1 MPAGRCFPLLV
12 LTHLHWGQSS
22 LASYEGWREK
32 SVTEANASAAAAT
45 AIASQYC
52 RTAGASEVIDEAA
65 ARRSLEVGSGW
76 RDLIL
81 RLSDRARQAEET
93 GEWSL
98 DDTLDPGFFVREAL
112 IVVLALILCVF
123 WLLAS
128 WFVHC
133 PCCCRFLCCCCQRKW
148 ATGKVFKGS
157 AWLLFSALGIAGVV
171 LASRAL
177 TGATYTEDGVLGF
190 RCASSTFVKDV
201 LGDPR
206 SGFLAG
212 RSTLVNLTELLRNGS
227 FFSRNLTAILDR
239 TSAIVS
245 TAGLADGLLAA
256 LIANM
261 ADPVNREP
269 VDSSGA
275 TLYHECQVCGPLMGL
290 LTETS
295 DLLGASAGMQMRA
308 LRSQAEVFQS
318 EAPVHLQKVLRQALE
333 ASDMAMATIV
343 EDYWKTLR
351 GYDLRDLGQFL
362 DHLLPFLPLVV
373 LAPHAYYF
381 VLMMFAGVGL
391 SVWSVK
397 DRKGE
402 KPDHCC
408 VRFCTGRAA
417 DCACWHAICLLII
430 SGVAV
435 TVAVVGSGICLLVI
449 DTDRENGANLLLA
462 SCGPRDSENDCHR
475 YVEISGSMLSCLTT
489 TSPNTSILDFIEVP
503 PLNRTVKHELTA
515 AMDPILLQMHEVA
528 ASGTDKLAENPKV
541 TDLLAMI
548 DVLDLKAL
556 YLPTES
562 KISGSPFEAMA
573 ADIPGLGDEGQ
584 NPFRA
589 YLANSVSCLNV
600 TLSSSLKA
608 LGNRSVPGI
617 DAMVS
622 DGFSGVPPLAT
633 YMDALSYSCPTI
645 TSHVCTAGP
654 THQACDVSVAFV
666 NNIKQT
672 VAKDAV
678 FRCSYLLQGHSGVQS
693 ASESFSDGEA
703 SKVWKACRIAEFEAL
718 LKGAARDLRAVFRRL
733 DEISERL
740 KGDFIEL
747 KDMVRREVADP
758 LAAFQHSNSCRIH
771 HNNFKAMSSN
781 LCYRGMYGLNMILTS
796 FTMSGLM
803 SLCLGLILLTAWKIS
818 RDNAD
823 THKPSVV
830 VAASVEE
837 DLPLFRNAAVATSSR
852 SGEDHFR
859 I

>member
-1 MPAGRCFPLLV
+1 
-12 LTHLHWGQSS
+12 
-22 LASYEGWREK
+22 
-32 SVTEANASAAAAT
+32 
-45 AIASQYC
+45 
-52 RTAGASEVIDEAA
+52 
-65 ARRSLEVGSGW
+65 
-76 RDLIL
+76 
-81 RLSDRARQAEET
+81 
-93 GEWSL
+93 
-98 DDTLDPGFFVREAL
+98 
-112 IVVLALILCVF
+112 
-123 WLLAS
+123 
-128 WFVHC
+128 
-133 PCCCRFLCCCCQRKW
+133 
-148 ATGKVFKGS
+148 
-157 AWLLFSALGIAGVV
+157 
-171 LASRAL
+171 
-177 TGATYTEDGVLGF
+177 
-190 RCASSTFVKDV
+190 
-201 LGDPR
+201 
-206 SGFLAG
+206 
-212 RSTLVNLTELLRNGS
+212 
-227 FFSRNLTAILDR
+227 
-239 TSAIVS
+239 
-245 TAGLADGLLAA
+245 
-256 LIANM
+256 
-261 ADPVNREP
+261 
-269 VDSSGA
+269 
-275 TLYHECQVCGPLMGL
+275 
-290 LTETS
+290 
-295 DLLGASAGMQMRA
+295 
-308 LRSQAEVFQS
+308 
-318 EAPVHLQKVLRQALE
+318 
-333 ASDMAMATIV
+333 MAMATIV

-430 SGVAV
+430 SGVAM

-462 SCGPRDSENDCHR
+462 SCGPRDSANDCHR

-562 KISGSPFEAMA
+562 KISRSPFEAMT
-573 ADIPGLGDEGQ
+573 ADITGLGDEGQ

-703 SKVWKACRIAEFEAL
+703 STVWKACSIAEFEAL

-747 KDMVRREVADP
+747 KDMVRREA
-758 LAAFQHSNSCRIH
+758 
-771 HNNFKAMSSN
+771 
-781 LCYRGMYGLNMILTS
+781 GL
-796 FTMSGLM
+796 FTRCPGRASAKIRA
-803 SLCLGLILLTAWKIS
+803 SYSKCL
-818 RDNAD
+818 R
-823 THKPSVV
+823 V
-830 VAASVEE
+830 
-837 DLPLFRNAAVATSSR
+837 
-852 SGEDHFR
+852 
-859 I
+859 